1 MTRTILVILAWLILG
16 TTTALAQGENTTS
29 PPPSSSAPSQPPQ
42 SSNPSQPPSSP
53 QPPPEVIERTEE
65 VVQPHQVNIDE
76 KFEFNIQGIVSP
88 RIFGQLVGD
97 LFRYISDDSA
107 KALNAEGIGQ
117 GGNGVAVALS
127 DQLSRWA
134 PRSGHMFNKNNLTNL
149 ATSLSAIVLIIFTL
163 AFVIAIAEFAL
174 GFLRGASISLSVAID
189 EIIALCI
196 IVVVTYSSF
205 TLVESIYVV
214 INQAIATICGVPPE
228 QVQLVTSNNSGQPIW
243 FLKGFGSCDKG
254 RQMASSLMPDMR
266 TRATMDSFTVFI
278 FVLSSVLAAS
288 FAYLGQLIRIL
299 LGSLLIVIAPIAIAL
314 ESIRFTRGTARGF
327 IGAVFIY
334 TLSLLGSGLLL
345 SVYENIA
352 GENGLLATTLPNST
366 LIARSLGTTAILF
379 VTLVISFAGL
389 FAIMPLLLS
398 LGTISLRGFRLGLGY
413 LAGAFA
419 PQISNLAGGGG
430 GGSGPGSQYNPPPPP
445 PPPPSSPPRPGGTGP
460 TRPSPQP
467 PQPAT
472 QPAPATNA
480 ANGVAGLALKAA
492 LTALGIQQLSKL
504 ARQTIS
510 SLASGNLVVQSETRE
525 TIPIDTATGLASMQ
539 YASQIVQLLGNQ
551 RDRFLKQYHP
561 NDSGQA
567 LANFATQLAQAFA
580 KTRKTQSK
588 TSSQHHSPKQ
598 PAPPSVTEQANSLI
612 ADFIGQIDDSPQT
625 SKDTAQSMTLRG
637 GTPLFQP
644 AVNNDYHGAGKSQ
657 LDRPAETQRPAQST
671 AAVAA
676 ADHFFDFFSSH
687 GNAHG
692 GGRSD
697 GQATAVQHA
706 DNQMV
711 FGKPADAAPYS
722 RTRSYISGYHG
733 MDAHN
738 AAHNGHT
745 SPGYVTTIHHNGTS
759 DNPSARPIAESPDR
773 SYSGHPSAPPR
784 QRHYDEYRPAHDHH
798 PAYGS
803 AFHRTTL
810 DDFVAYHA
818 ATWRDPQWQDQQVWG
833 PMTPYLAH
841 QTIAIN
847 RAFTRLNQSPPDLE
861 RLAQKVI
868 EIRQTAGDEA
878 VEQIGEVLSNSRNID
893 EARER
898 APSHL
903 KFLIENL
910 ISFLSRKIEDN
921 LT

>member
-16 TTTALAQGENTTS
+16 MTTAMAQGGSTTS
-29 PPPSSSAPSQPPQ
+29 PPPSSPAPSQPPPSSNPSQ
-42 SSNPSQPPSSP
+42 PPPSSNPSQPPSSP

-65 VVQPHQVNIDE
+65 VTQPHQVNIDE

-88 RIFGQLVGD
+88 RIFGQLVSD

-117 GGNGVAVALS
+117 GGSGVATALG

-134 PRSGHMFNKNNLTNL
+134 PRSGHMFNKSNLTNL
-149 ATSLSAIVLIIFTL
+149 STALSAIVLIIFTL
-163 AFVIAIAEFAL
+163 AFVIAVAEFAL

-205 TLVESIYVV
+205 TLVESVYVV
-214 INQAIATICGVPPE
+214 INQAIATICGVSPE
-228 QVQLVTSNNSGQPIW
+228 QAQLVASNNSGQPIW

-254 RQMASSLMPDMR
+254 RQMANSLMPEMR
-266 TRATMDSFTVFI
+266 IRATMDSFTVFI

-314 ESIRFTRGTARGF
+314 ESIRFTRGAARGF
-327 IGAVFIY
+327 IGGVFIY

-352 GENGLLATTLPNST
+352 GENGLLATTLPDAT
-366 LIARSLGTTAILF
+366 WTARSLGTTAILF
-379 VTLVISFAGL
+379 VNLLISFAGL

-445 PPPPSSPPRPGGTGP
+445 QPPGPSPRPGGGGAA
-460 TRPSPQP
+460 RPIPQP
-467 PQPAT
+467 SQPAT
-472 QPAPATNA
+472 RPVPATNA
-480 ANGVAGLALKAA
+480 TNSVAGLALKSA
-492 LTALGIQQLSKL
+492 LTALGVQQLSKL

-510 SLASGNLVVQSETRE
+510 SLASGNLVVRSETRE
-525 TIPIDTATGLASMQ
+525 NIPIDAATGLASMQ

-551 RDRFLKQYHP
+551 RDRFLKQYDP
-561 NDSGQA
+561 NDGGQA

-580 KTRKTQSK
+580 KTRNTQTK
-588 TSSQHHSPKQ
+588 LSSQHHSPKQ
-598 PAPPSVTEQANSLI
+598 PTQPSVTEQANSLI

-625 SKDTAQSMTLRG
+625 NKDAAQSVTLRN
-637 GTPLFQP
+637 GTPLFQS
-644 AVNNDYHGAGKSQ
+644 AVDNNYHGAGKSK
-657 LDRPAETQRPAQST
+657 LDQPAETQRPAQST

-711 FGKPADAAPYS
+711 LRADAAPYPHP
-722 RTRSYISGYHG
+722 RSYISGYQG
-733 MDAHN
+733 MDTHSAGY
-738 AAHNGHT
+738 NGRT
-745 SPGYVTTIHHNGTS
+745 SSGYVTTIRHNNAS
-759 DNPSARPIAESPDR
+759 DDPSV
-773 SYSGHPSAPPR
+773 PPR
-784 QRHYDEYRPAHDHH
+784 QHHYDEYRPAHDHR

-803 AFHRTTL
+803 ALHRTTL
-810 DDFVAYHA
+810 DDFVAHHA
-818 ATWRDPQWQDQQVWG
+818 ATWRDPQWQDQHVWG

-861 RLAQKVI
+861 RLAQKVV

-903 KFLIENL
+903 QSLIDNL

-921 LT
+921 LI